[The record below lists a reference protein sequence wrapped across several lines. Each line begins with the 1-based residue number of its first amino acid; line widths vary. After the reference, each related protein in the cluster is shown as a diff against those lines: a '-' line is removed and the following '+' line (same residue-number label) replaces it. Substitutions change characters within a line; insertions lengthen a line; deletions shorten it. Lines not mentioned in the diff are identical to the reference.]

1 MATSVEEDK
10 LVIDLQ
16 AAYDGRIKPFNQT
29 TDPLMG
35 DEFSI
40 PNEAIPSH
48 AKQPLILFGYLQEV
62 NPGFGIYTLTSK
74 GKTALGL

>member
-1 MATSVEEDK
+1 MATSAEEDR
-10 LVIDLQ
+10 LVLDLQ
-16 AAYDGRIKPFNQT
+16 AAYDRRVKPFNLT
-29 TDPLMG
+29 TDPLLG

-40 PNEAIPSH
+40 ENEDIPAH

-62 NPGFGIYTLTSK
+62 NPGFGTYTLTSK